1 MPDYREP
8 AAADEAGHASV
19 EQLADLLEG
28 ELPVGQAETVTA
40 HMSACPRC
48 AALRDQLGALPQL
61 LSATSVPPLPPAVAA
76 RLDAVVAAESAR
88 RAAGARQPDTGRQG
102 DEQPDV
108 ETVLVPLS
116 RLRRDRVRHWLAG
129 AVTAAAVVLAISV
142 VPDLVGGVGGSAD
155 EAASSGA
162 DAGGL
167 SDGARG
173 AAPEAAGSL
182 QQTTPDLDS
191 DEFAAGVE
199 LLHDSGAQAY
209 RALSGSRPDAP
220 AATDHG
226 LGARSACTT
235 GPSDSVPGTVDA
247 LVRVDGELAQ
257 LAASGP
263 VAKRRVEA
271 YSCRTGNRLATAD
284 VDLTR

>member
-1 MPDYREP
+1 
-8 AAADEAGHASV
+8 
-19 EQLADLLEG
+19 
-28 ELPVGQAETVTA
+28 
-40 HMSACPRC
+40 
-48 AALRDQLGALPQL
+48 
-61 LSATSVPPLPPAVAA
+61 
-76 RLDAVVAAESAR
+76 
-88 RAAGARQPDTGRQG
+88 
-102 DEQPDV
+102 
-108 ETVLVPLS
+108 
-116 RLRRDRVRHWLAG
+116 
-129 AVTAAAVVLAISV
+129 
-142 VPDLVGGVGGSAD
+142 
-155 EAASSGA
+155 AAS
-162 DAGGL
+162 
-167 SDGARG
+167 
-173 AAPEAAGSL
+173 EAAGSV

-220 AATDHG
+220 EATDNG
-226 LGARSACTT
+226 RGARSACTT

>member
-1 MPDYREP
+1 
-8 AAADEAGHASV
+8 
-19 EQLADLLEG
+19 
-28 ELPVGQAETVTA
+28 
-40 HMSACPRC
+40 
-48 AALRDQLGALPQL
+48 
-61 LSATSVPPLPPAVAA
+61 
-76 RLDAVVAAESAR
+76 LDAVVAAESAR

-173 AAPEAAGSL
+173 AAPEAA
-182 QQTTPDLDS
+182 DLDS